1 MKSLIWWRKKTTTSV
16 RSVAAQSLAMQSFT
30 ESGLM
35 RNYFAEH
42 LINPERWFHRQFRMG
57 TKLFKFIAEAVLFHE
72 TFFEQIRNEV
82 GQLGHSTFQKVT
94 ATLRMMAYGIPDLVD
109 DNLEMSDIQETK
121 CVKHFS
127 IAMVEVFG
135 SEYLR
140 APSTQDT
147 AKLLAINA
155 ERGFPGI
162 LGRTVQ

>member
-1 MKSLIWWRKKTTTSV
+1 
-16 RSVAAQSLAMQSFT
+16 
-30 ESGLM
+30 
-35 RNYFAEH
+35 
-42 LINPERWFHRQFRMG
+42 
-57 TKLFKFIAEAVLFHE
+57 
-72 TFFEQIRNEV
+72 
-82 GQLGHSTFQKVT
+82 
-94 ATLRMMAYGIPDLVD
+94 MMAYGIPDLVD

>member
-1 MKSLIWWRKKTTTSV
+1 
-16 RSVAAQSLAMQSFT
+16 MQSFT